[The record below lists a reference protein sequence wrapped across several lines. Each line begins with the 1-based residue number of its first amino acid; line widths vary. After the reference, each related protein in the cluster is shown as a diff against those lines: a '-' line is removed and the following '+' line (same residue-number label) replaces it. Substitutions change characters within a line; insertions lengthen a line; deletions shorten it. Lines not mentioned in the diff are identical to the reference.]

1 MFIRD
6 ILKLSFSSLIDQR
19 LRSFLTI
26 LGIAVGIASVVLLT
40 SIGEGIQKFAIA
52 EFTQFGTNLIGI
64 NPGRSTTLGTSGA
77 IINNVRPLSIAD
89 EEALRRIPGVI
100 NTVSLIQGNG
110 PVEFA
115 KRSRRT
121 TILGVGPSATEVW
134 QMKVVKGRFLP
145 ADDSRAARSFV
156 VLGSRVKE
164 ELFPDSSPDSSPLGQ
179 IIRVAGERY
188 RVVGVM
194 ESKGQML
201 GFDLDDAVYIPTVR
215 AMSLF
220 NQQSLM
226 EIDIL
231 YQAGLQSKSVAE
243 KAKKLLKSIHGAE
256 DFTITTQEEMLKVL
270 GSVLGILTMAVGGLG
285 AISLLV
291 GGVGIVTIMTIAVNE
306 RTPEIG
312 LLRAIGADR
321 RQILFL
327 FISEAVVLAGIG
339 GLFGLILGAGTA
351 WLLGVLVPA
360 LPTHTPW
367 LYAIYAEVMAAGI
380 GLLAGVLPARHAAGL
395 NPVDAIRAE

>member
-1 MFIRD
+1 MIRD
-6 ILKLSFSSLIDQR
+6 IVKISFSSLLDQR

-40 SIGEGIQKFAIA
+40 SIGEGVQKFAIA
-52 EFTQFGTNLIGI
+52 EFTQFGTNLIAI

-77 IINNVRPLSIAD
+77 IINNVRPLSISD
-89 EEALRRIPGVI
+89 EEALRRIPGI
-100 NTVSLIQGNG
+100 IDTVPVVQGNG

-121 TILGVGPSATEVW
+121 TILGVGPSASEVW
-134 QMKVVKGRFLP
+134 QIKVVQGHFLP
-145 ADDSRAARSFV
+145 SDDSRAARSLV
-156 VLGSRVKE
+156 VLGHRVKN
-164 ELFPDSSPDSSPLGQ
+164 ELFRDENPLGQ
-179 IIRVAGERY
+179 LIRVAGERY

-201 GFDLDDAVYIPTVR
+201 GFDLDDAVYIPADR

-231 YQAGLQSKSVAE
+231 YHAGLQSKSIAE
-243 KAKKLLKSIHGAE
+243 KVKNLLISIHGSE

-270 GSVLGILTMAVGGLG
+270 SSVLGVLTMAVGGLG

-321 RQILFL
+321 GQILCL

-339 GLFGLILGAGTA
+339 GLFGLLLGAGIAWILGA
-351 WLLGVLVPA
+351 VIPA

-367 LYAIYAEVMAAGI
+367 LYAVYAEVMAAGI
-380 GLLAGVLPARHAAGL
+380 GLLAGVLPARHAARL
-395 NPVDAIRAE
+395 NPVEAIRAE

>member
-121 TILGVGPSATEVW
+121 TILGVGPSAAEVW

-164 ELFPDSSPDSSPLGQ
+164 ELFSDISPLGQ

-351 WLLGVLVPA
+351 WLLGVFVPA

>member
-1 MFIRD
+1 MVIADVIR
-6 ILKLSFSSLIDQR
+6 LSLSSLLDQR
-19 LRSFLTI
+19 MRSFLTV
-26 LGIAVGIASVVLLT
+26 LGISVGIAAVVLLT
-40 SIGEGIQKFAIA
+40 SIGEGIQQFTLA

-64 NPGRSTTLGTSGA
+64 NPGRATTLGTSGA

-89 EEALRRIPGVI
+89 EESLRQIPGVVD
-100 NTVSLIQGNG
+100 TVSVIQGNG
-110 PVEFA
+110 PIEFA

-121 TILGVGPSATEVW
+121 TILGVGSSASKVW
-134 QMKVVKGRFLP
+134 QIKVVKGRFLP

-156 VLGSRVKE
+156 VLGSKIQD
-164 ELFPDSSPDSSPLGQ
+164 ELFRDVNPLGQ
-179 IIRVAGERY
+179 LVRVAGERY
-188 RVVGVM
+188 RVIGVM

-226 EIDIL
+226 EIDLL
-231 YQAGLQSKSVAE
+231 YQKDLQSKTIAE
-243 KAKKLLKSIHGAE
+243 RAKKVLINRHGAE
-256 DFTITTQEEMLKVL
+256 DFTITTQDEMLKVL

-291 GGVGIVTIMTIAVNE
+291 GGVGVVTIMTIAVNE

-321 RQILFL
+321 KQILWLFL
-327 FISEAVVLAGIG
+327 GEAAVLAGVG
-339 GLFGLILGAGTA
+339 GLAGLLLGVGIA
-351 WLLGVLVPA
+351 WLLGVFIPA
-360 LPTHTPW
+360 LPIHTPW
-367 LYAIYAEVMAAGI
+367 MYAVYAEALAIGI
-380 GLLAGVLPARHAAGL
+380 GFLAGVLPARHAARL
-395 NPVDAIRAE
+395 NPVEALRAE

>member
-1 MFIRD
+1 MLIRD
-6 ILKLSFSSLIDQR
+6 VVKLSFSSLVDQR
-19 LRSFLTI
+19 MRSFLTI
-26 LGIAVGIASVVLLT
+26 LGISVGIASVVLLT
-40 SIGEGIQKFAIA
+40 SIGEGIQQFTLA

-89 EEALRRIPGVI
+89 EEALRRIPGVVDA
-100 NTVSLIQGNG
+100 VSLIQGNG
-110 PVEFA
+110 PVVFA

-121 TILGVGPSATEVW
+121 TILGVGPSAAEVW

-156 VLGSRVKE
+156 VLGSKVKS
-164 ELFPDSSPDSSPLGQ
+164 ELFRDKNPLGQ
-179 IIRVAGERY
+179 RIRVAGERY
-188 RVVGVM
+188 QVIGVM

-226 EIDIL
+226 EIDLL
-231 YQAGLQSKSVAE
+231 YQTGLQSKTISE
-243 KAKKLLKSIHGAE
+243 RAKKLLKNRHGAE
-256 DFTITTQEEMLKVL
+256 DFTITTQEEMLEVL
-270 GSVLGILTMAVGGLG
+270 DSVLGILTMAVGGLG

-321 RQILFL
+321 RQILWL
-327 FISEAVVLAGIG
+327 FIGEAVVLAGMG
-339 GLFGLILGAGTA
+339 GLIGLILGAGIA
-351 WLLGVLVPA
+351 WILGEFVPA

-367 LYAIYAEVMAAGI
+367 IYALYAEVLAIVI

-395 NPVDAIRAE
+395 NPVEALRAE

>member
-6 ILKLSFSSLIDQR
+6 IVRLSLSSLMDQR
-19 LRSFLTI
+19 MRSFLTI
-26 LGIAVGIASVVLLT
+26 LGISVGIAAVVLLT
-40 SIGEGIQKFAIA
+40 SIGEGIQKFTLA

-89 EEALRRIPGVI
+89 EEALRRIPGVLD
-100 NTVSLIQGNG
+100 TVSVIQGNG

-121 TILGVGPSATEVW
+121 TILGAGPSASKVW
-134 QMKVVKGRFLP
+134 QIKVAKGRFLP
-145 ADDSRAARSFV
+145 SDDSRAARSFV
-156 VLGSRVKE
+156 VLGSKVKN
-164 ELFPDSSPDSSPLGQ
+164 ELFRDANPLGQ
-179 IIRVAGERY
+179 IVRVAGERY

-226 EIDIL
+226 EIDLL
-231 YQAGLQSKSVAE
+231 YQNDLQSKTIAE
-243 KAKKLLKSIHGAE
+243 RAKKLLKSRHGAE
-256 DFTITTQEEMLKVL
+256 DFTITTQEEMLEIL

-291 GGVGIVTIMTIAVNE
+291 GGVGVVTIMTIAVNE

-321 RQILFL
+321 RQILWL
-327 FISEAVVLAGIG
+327 FIGEAAVLAGIG
-339 GLFGLILGAGTA
+339 GLAGLLLGTVIA
-351 WLLGVLVPA
+351 WLLGTFVPA

-367 LYAIYAEVMAAGI
+367 IYAVYAELLAIGI

-395 NPVDAIRAE
+395 NPVEALRAE